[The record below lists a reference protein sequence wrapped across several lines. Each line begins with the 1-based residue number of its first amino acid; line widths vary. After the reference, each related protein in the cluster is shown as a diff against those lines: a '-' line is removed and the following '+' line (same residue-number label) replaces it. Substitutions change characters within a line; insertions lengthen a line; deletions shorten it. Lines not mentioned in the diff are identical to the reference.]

1 MRKDIAAQQSSSSVG
16 RQDTSEFISIFGGI
30 NRDDDGEGDGE
41 GGGDDSEK
49 EMNEDERD
57 ILKQFEDND
66 KELES
71 IAALIVGSLDELKGK
86 AQNIESSVKKQS
98 DLLKKAKKAADE
110 NEAKLKQQNNQLKQ
124 VLLKYKNGRQMCLDL
139 FLLLLFVALLGILLR
154 MLKSKGYL

>member
-57 ILKQFEDND
+57 ILK
-66 KELES
+66 
-71 IAALIVGSLDELKGK
+71 
-86 AQNIESSVKKQS
+86 
-98 DLLKKAKKAADE
+98 
-110 NEAKLKQQNNQLKQ
+110 
-124 VLLKYKNGRQMCLDL
+124 
-139 FLLLLFVALLGILLR
+139 
-154 MLKSKGYL
+154 

>member
-86 AQNIESSVKKQS
+86 AQNIESSVKRQS

>member
-86 AQNIESSVKKQS
+86 AQNIESSVKRQS

-139 FLLLLFVALLGILLR
+139 FLLLLFVGLLGILLR

>member
-86 AQNIESSVKKQS
+86 AQNIESSVKRQS
-98 DLLKKAKKAADE
+98 DLIKKAKKAADE

>member
-71 IAALIVGSLDELKGK
+71 IAALIVGSLDELKGT
-86 AQNIESSVKKQS
+86 AQNIESSVKRQS